1 MLIKRN
7 FFKFWFVCTL
17 LPLVLLI
24 VGSTSASNTQ
34 ISSSNSVA
42 KYETEWLEYTDPQ
55 FDFSVQYPKNW
66 KLLPRNDLGGLGGNL
81 AFINDKYTTTNDPH
95 DSMPKV
101 VIGMYLIPWSERL
114 SLSDKTLKGW
124 TDTYNEL
131 SQGLIV
137 GQIDVSQNTKVDN
150 RDALFEE
157 GKGIVNFRYF
167 NIPKGDIVWFIWSNS
182 KNEEDINTF
191 EIMVNSFRFGEGTPD
206 TLQQVYGNNFQPLS
220 FNKHS
225 ISKQDNQFGNG
236 KSANRPR
243 LLSSSWRVPLNG
255 GVWTATCSS
264 AAHNNNRSRYA
275 IDVGRP
281 VGTSVYASNSGNI
294 VFAGWDTSG
303 YGNLVKMT
311 TGSYT
316 HYYAHLSS
324 FDYNTILSYPYW
336 YAYNSQ
342 RIGYVG
348 NTGNSSGTHLHFEIR
363 NSANN
368 GVSLIGMSG
377 FTATNYPYPGNPC
390 GTVSY

>member
-1 MLIKRN
+1 MPKSHLKKTIIILL
-7 FFKFWFVCTL
+7 VSLPVLAGTL
-17 LPLVLLI
+17 FYTSELVAGRI
-24 VGSTSASNTQ
+24 VSTGKADAYEYS
-34 ISSSNSVA
+34 IRGDSNS
-42 KYETEWLEYTDPQ
+42 
-55 FDFSVQYPKNW
+55 S
-66 KLLPRNDLGGLGGNL
+66 
-81 AFINDKYTTTNDPH
+81 
-95 DSMPKV
+95 
-101 VIGMYLIPWSERL
+101 
-114 SLSDKTLKGW
+114 
-124 TDTYNEL
+124 
-131 SQGLIV
+131 
-137 GQIDVSQNTKVDN
+137 
-150 RDALFEE
+150 
-157 GKGIVNFRYF
+157 
-167 NIPKGDIVWFIWSNS
+167 
-182 KNEEDINTF
+182 
-191 EIMVNSFRFGEGTPD
+191 
-206 TLQQVYGNNFQPLS
+206 
-220 FNKHS
+220 
-225 ISKQDNQFGNG
+225 SKQDNQFGNG

-281 VGTSVYASNSGNI
+281 VGTSVYASNSGSI

-316 HYYAHLSS
+316 HYYAHLSN

-336 YAYNSQ
+336 YAYHSQ

-348 NTGNSSGTHLHFEIR
+348 NTGNSSGAHLHFEIR